1 MGSHKGININRCQVG
16 AQASVRQEAE
26 LAQEQ
31 PSCISLD
38 TKQATLASN
47 ASTAAAERTEADTQ
61 R

>member
-1 MGSHKGININRCQVG
+1 M
-16 AQASVRQEAE
+16 RQEAE